1 MNSSTKIDDIGE
13 VKVRILV
20 PSRRKDG
27 KIINQEV
34 RAEWEAQTRKT
45 LETKDCGFFG
55 STPSEVTGSF
65 VHDDG
70 RVTREKI
77 TVLSS
82 SCSASILGDLSAK
95 NHVLNFAKALC
106 KALGQESIFIG
117 WGDSSILVSE
127 SFEND
132 SVPVIKFSD
141 LPVNEQPKFLTMGW
155 GGIDSPAKI
164 LQVLSLD
171 GWGPPPSDLEDPP
184 TASIK
189 LCAILNEAKEI
200 RRAWHWKSDIASLKL
215 YLKSDGSNEGINRGD
230 LIFLKTENSF
240 IDFGMAGN
248 KCFIGNRQLR
258 ESHSRINLVTR
269 QLLFRILLRE
279 WELLETELKQ
289 APLNDRFFPTL
300 NKLRENIES
309 CVLKCLSTK
318 TGVKKTKSKSISK
331 NNDVSRSAFR
341 ASVLIVGRM
350 MFLRFLSQKGWLPG
364 KVERLIQ
371 QFESDKENYY
381 RKYINPLWFSVLAVD
396 VKNRSPEIRQK
407 FGDNYPYLNGG
418 LFEQRPDEPLIF
430 LPPDIFDPNK
440 AGSFLQ
446 LFRDYEFSL
455 NEDAG
460 SDEGLRIDPSFF
472 GKALE
477 NFNSID
483 DKKKK
488 GVHYTPK
495 PIAMALALE
504 GIIARVEH
512 LTEIKRNV
520 IEDSIKGK
528 AKVLT
533 GEQAKKIRKVLN
545 NFRILDPAVGSG
557 VLLWACLEVLLM
569 LDSACDGASGGGD
582 GYQKG
587 SSTWGE
593 RSRHF
598 VCKCLYG
605 VDISEEAVELT
616 RLRLWLAVA
625 LSEDSSQPLPDLELN
640 ICQGDSLLISPRQ
653 EDKGASIQ
661 LKLAYDKETSLEN
674 QHQILMKKYFSTVQE
689 EASEQRELLNKI
701 QDVRRE
707 LFAINPETRIE
718 HLPFNWDTTFSHVFK
733 DEKKHGFDLVI
744 ANPPYVRIQQIDK
757 ALLKTYKKNYI
768 SLAQGNADL
777 YYAFTE
783 LALIKLAAP
792 DQGQIAFIQPNFKHS
807 KAAKTLRG
815 ILVGLEHKIPARLRL
830 WADFGDTQVFN
841 TATNYVSML
850 FAERLASNSPNDFE
864 YSNPIKG
871 SWENI
876 VEPGE
881 FSWLRPASRTYPH
894 YPNADWLS
902 EDLVQKSD
910 SLGIGSKVTLGDIA
924 DIEVGVQTSADKIF
938 LFETI
943 LKKSNEVTEVLPK
956 ESEKSV
962 KLEVA
967 LLRPCCKGSRGSE
980 YLLLFPYDSNG
991 ALIPEATIRKQYPL
1005 VWKYLIQNRDT
1016 LEGREKG
1023 KFKDSNWY
1031 RFGRQQGFNTCN
1043 KPKVLVPSMLQ
1054 KMQLYNDTE
1063 GVLTFTASGKGGG
1076 GAWAI
1081 IPKDKTK
1088 FSLKQ
1093 IEKILN
1099 RPEAWEHIMA
1109 FGSYQKG
1116 GWRGVDRNVLAGIPI
1131 FS

>member
-1 MNSSTKIDDIGE
+1 MNSSTEIKEIGKVKI
-13 VKVRILV
+13 RILV

-27 KIINQEV
+27 KIIDQET
-34 RAEWEAQTRKT
+34 RAEWEGQTRQT
-45 LETKDCGFFG
+45 LETKERGFFG

-70 RVTREKI
+70 RVTRENI
-77 TVLSS
+77 TILSS
-82 SCSASILGDLSAK
+82 SCDSSILDNSYAK
-95 NHVLNFAKALC
+95 DHVLGFARKLC
-106 KALGQESIFIG
+106 KALGQDYIFIG
-117 WGDSSILVSE
+117 WGDLSILVKE

-132 SVPVIKFSD
+132 SVPVIKFSN
-141 LPVNEQPKFLTMGW
+141 LPINEQPKFLTMGW

-171 GWGPPPSDLEDPP
+171 GWDPPASDLQRPT
-184 TASIK
+184 TASIN
-189 LCAILNEAKEI
+189 LCAILHEAKEI
-200 RRAWHWKSDIASLKL
+200 RRAWHWKSDINSLKI
-215 YLKSDGSNEGINRGD
+215 YLKSEASNEGINRGD
-230 LIFLKTENSF
+230 LIFLKTKNSF
-240 IDFGMAGN
+240 IDFGMVGD
-248 KCFIGNRQLR
+248 KCFIGHRELR

-279 WELLETELKQ
+279 WRLLEIELNQ
-289 APLNDRFFPTL
+289 SPLNDRFFPTL

-309 CVLKCLSTK
+309 CVLKCLSPK
-318 TGVKKTKSKSISK
+318 RNDKKTKSKSISK
-331 NNDVSRSAFR
+331 NYNVLRSAFR

-396 VKNRSPEIRQK
+396 VKNRSPETRQK

-440 AGSFLQ
+440 SGSFLQ

-569 LDSACDGASGGGD
+569 LDSACDSASGGGD

-605 VDISEEAVELT
+605 IDISEEAVELT

-625 LSEDSSQPLPDLELN
+625 LSEDSPQPLPDLELN
-640 ICQGDSLLISPRQ
+640 ICQGDSLLISPRK

-661 LKLAYDKETSLEN
+661 LKLAYDDEVRLEN
-674 QHQILMKKYFSTVQE
+674 EHQLLMKRYFFEEQE
-689 EASEQRELLNKI
+689 ELAEQQELLKKI
-701 QDVRRE
+701 HDVRRE
-707 LFAINPETRIE
+707 LFAINPETRID

-744 ANPPYVRIQQIDK
+744 ANPPYVRIQEIDK
-757 ALLKTYKKNYI
+757 ALLEKYKKNYI
-768 SLAQGNADL
+768 SLAKGSADL

-783 LALIKLAAP
+783 LALRKLAAP
-792 DQGQIAFIQPNFKHS
+792 DQGQIAFIQPNFKNC

-815 ILVGLEHKIPARLRL
+815 ILVGLEQKFPARLRL
-830 WADFGDTQVFN
+830 WADFGDTQVFK

-850 FAERLASNSPNDFE
+850 FAERLTSTSPKDFE

-871 SWENI
+871 SWENL

-881 FSWLRPASRTYPH
+881 FSWLRPASRTRLHNPIT
-894 YPNADWLS
+894 DWLS
-902 EDLVQKSD
+902 KDLKEKSN
-910 SLGIGSKVTLGDIA
+910 SFGIGSKVTLGDIA

-938 LFETI
+938 LFDNILTKTKKTVEVANSKSNKPVILESEI
-943 LKKSNEVTEVLPK
+943 LK
-956 ESEKSV
+956 
-962 KLEVA
+962 
-967 LLRPCCKGSRGSE
+967 PCCKGSGGSE

-991 ALIPEATIRKQYPL
+991 ALIPEVTIRKQYPL

-1023 KFKDSNWY
+1023 KFKGTNWY
-1031 RFGRQQGFNTCN
+1031 RFGRQQGFSACN

-1054 KMQLYNDTE
+1054 KMQLYIDHK
-1063 GVLTFTASGKGGG
+1063 GILTFTASGKGGG
-1076 GAWAI
+1076 GAWAV

-1088 FSLKQ
+1088 FGLEQ
-1093 IEKILN
+1093 IEEILN
-1099 RPEAWEHIMA
+1099 RPEAWAHIMA
-1109 FGSYQKG
+1109 VGSYQKG

>member
-1 MNSSTKIDDIGE
+1 MNSSSKIDDIGE

-27 KIINQEV
+27 NIINQEV

-45 LETKDCGFFG
+45 LETRERGFFG

-70 RVTREKI
+70 RVTRENI
-77 TVLSS
+77 TILSS
-82 SCSASILGDLSAK
+82 SCSASLLGDLSAK
-95 NHVLNFAKALC
+95 NHVLDFAIKLC
-106 KALGQESIFIG
+106 KAMGQESIFIG

-141 LPVNEQPKFLTMGW
+141 LPINEQPKFLTMGW

-171 GWGPPPSDLEDPP
+171 GWGPPPSNLEAPS
-184 TASIK
+184 TASIN
-189 LCAILNEAKEI
+189 LCAILHEAKEI
-200 RRAWHWKSDIASLKL
+200 RQAWHWKSNIDSLRL
-215 YLKSDGSNEGINRGD
+215 YLKSDNNKVGINRGD
-230 LIFLKTENSF
+230 LIFLKTENTF
-240 IDFGMAGN
+240 IDFGMVGN
-248 KCFIGNRQLR
+248 KCFIGHRQLR

-318 TGVKKTKSKSISK
+318 TDEKKTKSKSKSK
-331 NNDVSRSAFR
+331 NNNVRRSAFR

-364 KVERLIQ
+364 KVETLIQ

-381 RKYINPLWFSVLAVD
+381 RDYINPLWFTVLNVP
-396 VKNRSPEIRQK
+396 VKNRSAETKQK
-407 FGDNYPYLNGG
+407 FDDNYPYLNGG

-440 AGSFLQ
+440 SGSFLQ

-520 IEDSIKGK
+520 IEDSLKGK

-980 YLLLFPYDSNG
+980 YLLLFPYDSYG

-1043 KPKVLVPSMLQ
+1043 KPKILVPSMLQ

-1076 GAWAI
+1076 GAWAV

-1093 IEKILN
+1093 IEEILN

-1109 FGSYQKG
+1109 FGSYQKS

>member
-1 MNSSTKIDDIGE
+1 MNSSSEIIKIGK

-27 KIINQEV
+27 KIINQEM
-34 RAEWEAQTRKT
+34 RAEWEAKTRKT
-45 LETKDCGFFG
+45 LETGGFFG

-70 RVTREKI
+70 RVTRENI
-77 TVLSS
+77 TILSS
-82 SCSASILGDLSAK
+82 SCGSSILDDASAK
-95 NHVLNFAKALC
+95 NHILDFAKELC
-106 KALGQESIFIG
+106 KALGQESIFVS
-117 WGDSSILVSE
+117 WGDLSILVSE

-132 SVPVIKFSD
+132 SVPVIKFLD
-141 LPVNEQPKFLTMGW
+141 LSINEQPKFLTMGW

-171 GWGPPPSDLEDPP
+171 GWVVPPTKLEDF
-184 TASIK
+184 TTDSIK
-189 LCAILNEAKEI
+189 LCAILHEGKKI
-200 RRAWHWKSDIASLKL
+200 RSAWHWKSDVDSLKL
-215 YLKSDGSNEGINRGD
+215 YLKSDSSNEGINRGD
-230 LIFLKTENSF
+230 LIFLKTENTF

-248 KCFIGNRQLR
+248 KCFIGHRQLR
-258 ESHSRINLVTR
+258 ESHSRVNLVTR

-279 WELLETELKQ
+279 WELLETDLKQ

-309 CVLKCLSTK
+309 CVLKCLSAK
-318 TGVKKTKSKSISK
+318 SGVKKNKSKFKSE
-331 NNDVSRSAFR
+331 NDDVRKSAFR
-341 ASVLIVGRM
+341 ISVLIVGRM
-350 MFLRFLSQKGWLPG
+350 MFLRFLSQKGLLPG
-364 KVERLIQ
+364 KVETLIQ

-381 RKYINPLWFSVLAVD
+381 RKYINPLWFSVLNVD
-396 VKNRSPEIRQK
+396 IDNRSPEIRQK
-407 FGDNYPYLNGG
+407 FCDNYPYLNGG
-418 LFEQRPDEPLIF
+418 LFEQRPDESLIF

-477 NFNSID
+477 NFNSIED
-483 DKKKK
+483 RKKE

-495 PIAMALALE
+495 PIALALAME
-504 GIIARVEH
+504 GVIARVEH
-512 LTEIKRNV
+512 LTKINRNL
-520 IEDSIKGK
+520 IEDVLKGK
-528 AKVLT
+528 TKVLT
-533 GEQAKKIRKVLN
+533 GEQAKKIRRVLS

-582 GYQKG
+582 GYQRG

-593 RSRHF
+593 KSRHF
-598 VCKCLYG
+598 VCKCLHG

-625 LSEDSSQPLPDLELN
+625 LSEDSSRPLPDLELN
-640 ICQGDSLLISPRQ
+640 ICKGNSLLISPKQ
-653 EDKGASIQ
+653 EYQGASTQ
-661 LKLAYDKETSLEN
+661 LKMPYDDEVRLEN
-674 QHQILMKKYFSTVQE
+674 KHQILMKKYFFEVQD
-689 EASEQRELLNKI
+689 EAAEQQELLKEIHN
-701 QDVRRE
+701 VRRE
-707 LFAINPETRIE
+707 LYEKNPDINIE
-718 HLPFNWDTTFSHVFK
+718 DLPFNWDTTFSHVFK
-733 DEKKHGFDLVI
+733 DGGKNGFDLVI

-768 SLAQGNADL
+768 SLTQGNADL
-777 YYAFTE
+777 YYAFIE
-783 LALIKLAAP
+783 IALGKLAAP
-792 DQGQIAFIQPNFKHS
+792 DQGQIAFIQPNFNHS
-807 KAAKTLRG
+807 KAAKTLRS
-815 ILVGLEHKIPARLRL
+815 ILVGLEQKIPARLRL

-850 FAERLASNSPNDFE
+850 FAERLASTSPKDFE
-864 YSNPIKG
+864 YSNPLKA
-871 SWENI
+871 SWGNLD
-876 VEPGE
+876 EPE
-881 FSWLRPASRTYPH
+881 DISWLRPTSRTRLHNPIV
-894 YPNADWLS
+894 DWLS
-902 EDLVQKSD
+902 KDLNGKND

-943 LKKSNEVTEVLPK
+943 LKKTNEVIEVLSK

-962 KLEVA
+962 KLEA
-967 LLRPCCKGSRGSE
+967 AILRGCCKGSRGSE

-991 ALIPEATIRKQYPL
+991 ALIPEDTFRKQFPFA
-1005 VWKYLIQNRDT
+1005 WKYLIQNRDT

-1023 KFKDSNWY
+1023 KFKGANWY
-1031 RFGRQQGFNTCN
+1031 RFGRQQGFSTCN

-1054 KMQLYNDTE
+1054 KMQLYIDTN
-1063 GVLTFTASGKGGG
+1063 GGLTFTASGKGGG
-1076 GAWAI
+1076 GAWAV
-1081 IPKDKTK
+1081 IPKEKTK
-1088 FSLKQ
+1088 FNLKQ
-1093 IEKILN
+1093 IEDILN

-1109 FGSYQKG
+1109 VGSYQKG
-1116 GWRGVDRNVLAGIPI
+1116 GWRGVDRNVLAGIPV